1 MEDVYVDNGYNSVL
15 SRADFWAL
23 AGVYAV
29 DKTIELNNAN
39 CAEDDCLVPD
49 SGINFQWGRV
59 DCDSE
64 EAPYTDVDVGLPSA
78 TLGHAD
84 VRRDFQQI
92 AFFISILGHELLR
105 N

>member
-84 VRRDFQQI
+84 VRKDFQQNV
-92 AFFISILGHELLR
+92 FFLFQF
-105 N
+105 